1 MAEYLRNLK
10 QRDIAIA
17 VIVLVALVAIAW
29 WFLLYQPT
37 REKIAST
44 KDEIAR
50 LDLDII
56 KGRDARDALPEL
68 RAAVAELEAAK
79 NEFLQE
85 LPRTNEVANLLN
97 QLTDSARESNV
108 IVQNLTRNQ
117 GNDVQIED
125 VRQLSFAV
133 DTLGTYPSTLD
144 FLRALEQLSNG
155 RFTKIDRVDFS
166 VGEVGEDTPA
176 ELGASIDSPPLS
188 TNYNFSVF
196 VYTGED
202 VVSGGN

>member
-37 REKIAST
+37 RESIATTKEKIAL
-44 KDEIAR
+44 
-50 LDLDII
+50 LDTDII
-56 KGRDARDALPEL
+56 KGEQARDALPAL

-79 NEFLQE
+79 NEFLRE

-97 QLTDSARESNV
+97 QLTASARDSNV
-108 IVQNLTRNQ
+108 IIQNLSRNQ
-117 GNDVQIED
+117 SNDAEIQD
-125 VRQLSFAV
+125 VRQLGFAI
-133 DTLGTYPSTLD
+133 DTLGIYPATLD

-155 RFTKIDRVDFS
+155 RFTKINTVDFS
-166 VGEVGEDTPA
+166 VGEAGEDTPS
-176 ELGASIDSPPLS
+176 ELGASIESPPLS